1 MKVLSIIKGSRE
13 REGRRRRE
21 GDRKGDT
28 GERVRIITQGGRV
41 EKCQG

>member
-13 REGRRRRE
+13 REGRRRE

-41 EKCQG
+41 EKYQG